1 MRRLPADEIHV
12 WPLPSAGVQAVLA
25 EYLGAAVETRRSPLG
40 KPYVA
45 GGAIEFS
52 VSHTD
57 GCAVVAVSTRVVGID
72 VEAQAPLP
80 DLESLARATLTPAEA
95 RAMAMMPPAGRE
107 RWYYR
112 CWVRKEALLKA
123 RGCALTV
130 DPRSLDTTSVQG
142 WHWHDARI
150 AGDVAMSVATAHRG
164 ARVVIMASL
173 R

>member
-1 MRRLPADEIHV
+1 MRRLAADEIHV

-25 EYLGAAVETRRSPLG
+25 EYLGAAVEISRSPLG

-45 GGAIEFS
+45 GAGIEFS

-57 GCAVVAVSTRVVGID
+57 GCAVVAVSRRVVGID
-72 VEAQAPLP
+72 VEAEAPLP
-80 DLESLARATLTPAEA
+80 DLESLARASLASGEA
-95 RAMAMMPPAGRE
+95 RVMATMPPAERQ

-123 RGCALTV
+123 RGRGLTV
-130 DPRSLDTTSVQG
+130 DPRSLDTTSGHG
-142 WHWHDARI
+142 WHWHDARL
-150 AGDVAMSVATAHRG
+150 AGDVAMSVATAHCG
-164 ARVVIMASL
+164 ARIVVMPSL